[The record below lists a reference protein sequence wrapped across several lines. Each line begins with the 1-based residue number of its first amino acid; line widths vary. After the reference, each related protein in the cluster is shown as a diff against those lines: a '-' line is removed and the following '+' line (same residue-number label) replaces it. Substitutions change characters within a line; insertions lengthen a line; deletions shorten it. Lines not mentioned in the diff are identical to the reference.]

1 MEKIKVQW
9 KENLCFPHHRE
20 ELHDTASSFD
30 KKLVEFGGTMWSE
43 CFKNISKFPLVRA
56 LHFFFLFM
64 TRRGGYQ
71 IPVHGGEFLKSNLFT
86 GIVAVPAIS
95 RSGPRI
101 LQAWPVLLLDM

>member
-1 MEKIKVQW
+1 
-9 KENLCFPHHRE
+9 
-20 ELHDTASSFD
+20 
-30 KKLVEFGGTMWSE
+30 
-43 CFKNISKFPLVRA
+43 
-56 LHFFFLFM
+56 M